1 MLITRPAGLSRRTA
15 LAGALAFPAMPALG
29 RERKDGSAP
38 SGTGAD
44 RAPWLSFPSS
54 LPRLPPATKS
64 GTPALNGV
72 KLFFAQ
78 YGQGEP
84 VLFLH
89 GGMGNSTHW
98 ARQVEHLKDRYL
110 VTVMDTRGHGRSPV
124 ASDRYGFSVFA
135 TDVEALLDHLG
146 IRRTAVIGW
155 SDGGITGLQLAMRPS
170 SRVSRLFAFGANA
183 NPAGLI
189 SGGSKKPAFAR
200 YVAQCKASY
209 PEPKRWPELAAGL
222 GAMWRREP
230 DFSRQQLA
238 AIKVPTTVAFA
249 DHDEIIRAEH
259 AKFIADAIPG
269 SRLVPL
275 TNVSH
280 FAMLQNP
287 AAFDRALDSFLA

>member
-15 LAGALAFPAMPALG
+15 LAGALALSAVPALG
-29 RERKDGSAP
+29 REKKDGSAQP
-38 SGTGAD
+38 GTGAEK
-44 RAPWLSFPSS
+44 APWLRFPSP
-54 LPRLPPATKS
+54 LPRLPPAARS

-146 IRRTAVIGW
+146 IRQTAVVGW
-155 SDGGITGLQLAMRPS
+155 SDGGITGLQLAMKPS

-189 SGGSKKPAFAR
+189 PGGSKKPAFAT
-200 YVAQCKASY
+200 YAAQCKASY
-209 PEPKRWPELAAGL
+209 PDPKRWPELVSGL

-230 DFSRQQLA
+230 NFSRQQLA

-249 DHDEIIRAEH
+249 DHDEIIKAEH
-259 AKFIADAIPG
+259 ATFIADAIPG
-269 SRLVPL
+269 SRLAPL

-280 FAMLQNP
+280 FAMLQDP